1 MILEEG
7 KIRAFQSV
15 SLKMFD
21 MPHQPRRMRQAVRI
35 WRTWQAQTNLK
46 ARLKDIRGDG
56 LSVLHKTEED
66 LRRGDFGAR
75 IGDYIPARER
85 EAVRSHDGRV
95 ARVRGVSRDV

>member
-1 MILEEG
+1 MLKRAVRAIRRLKELRAAALKRSQELRGMILEEG

-56 LSVLHKTEED
+56 LSVLHKT
-66 LRRGDFGAR
+66 
-75 IGDYIPARER
+75 
-85 EAVRSHDGRV
+85 
-95 ARVRGVSRDV
+95 